1 MDLMPSMGP
10 ALSNWQTV
18 TNQFRINT
26 IGGLYELMEFYV
38 ESTPV
43 VAGGDDKAYRLF
55 QNLPPHYTVKLRF
68 FVLRSA
74 SSTMTLNYYID
85 KSKFSYDYNQYPSSQ
100 TLGDIV
106 TTEKILHQNTNLT
119 VAF

>member
-1 MDLMPSMGP
+1 
-10 ALSNWQTV
+10 
-18 TNQFRINT
+18 
-26 IGGLYELMEFYV
+26 
-38 ESTPV
+38 
-43 VAGGDDKAYRLF
+43 
-55 QNLPPHYTVKLRF
+55 
-68 FVLRSA
+68 
-74 SSTMTLNYYID
+74 MTLNYYID